1 MVECQGVLLFLD
13 SILGEIYIFMDIP
26 EISDAKKVVGL
37 NQTKKAVNNGK
48 AKKVFAAKD
57 ADEQFLLQIKRLCE
71 DKSVPVDETMTMAEL
86 GLLCKIDVGCAVCA
100 AVD

>member
-1 MVECQGVLLFLD
+1 
-13 SILGEIYIFMDIP
+13 MDIS
-26 EISDAKKVVGL
+26 EISAAKKVVGL

-71 DKSVPVDETMTMAEL
+71 SRSVPVEANMTMQEL
-86 GLLCKIDVGCAVCA
+86 GLACNIDVGCAVCA
-100 AVD
+100 IIN